1 MNKLTKTFQYGDHE
15 VTLETG
21 QIARQATGSVMVYM
35 GDTRVLVT
43 VVGQKEADEGRPFF
57 PLTVNY
63 QEKFYAAG
71 RIPGGFFKR
80 EGRPTEREILTC
92 RLIDR
97 GLRPLFPDGYY
108 RETQVIAWVVSADDA
123 ARAVPAIG

>member
-1 MNKLTKTFQYGDHE
+1 MQKLIKTFQYGDHE

-21 QIARQATGSVMVYM
+21 QIARQAGGAVMVSM

-43 VVGQKEADEGRPFF
+43 AVGRKEADPGRPFF

-71 RIPGGFFKR
+71 RIPVASSSVKGV
-80 EGRPTEREILTC
+80 RPKKMSS
-92 RLIDR
+92 
-97 GLRPLFPDGYY
+97 P
-108 RETQVIAWVVSADDA
+108 
-123 ARAVPAIG
+123 AV